1 MVSYI
6 LSIPRRLWLFLANL
20 PMERKLIVVFVF
32 VLSLPITY
40 VSYLSSR
47 STFHSVLQSSTK
59 SAGQMAGNAS
69 DTIDRYMADLKRYT
83 ALPLYNTD
91 VQFYLEQQNADWEKN
106 TSMSMFLSYLI
117 HTKEEMTAVYLVDK
131 YGYVFYDR
139 APGINELFPAERM
152 AQWRSLTEEAG
163 VAPVVQGRHTIRVN
177 SGEHREVFSVM
188 RTVSSVSMLK
198 PIGMIVFDID
208 IGLFKGIAEPV
219 NAVTQG
225 NTIIIDEHGGLV
237 YGGITAESGGSG
249 VTADTAAA
257 SAASGIR
264 SYTGAAGSGREQQQ
278 DIALLLPQTMG
289 LEGHFQFRLE
299 EQDYLAVYTVSQKTG
314 WTTMVT
320 IPLERILTPVQKTRN
335 TLILTTLAIV
345 AIALVAATFISYA
358 LTKPLK
364 SLVRLMKQV
373 QHGNLDVWLSPKYND
388 EIGMIGSH
396 FNRMIIRVKDLL
408 QEVALTEKRKQK
420 ADMRALQNQINP
432 HFIYNTLESI
442 RMLAEGSDD
451 PRVAELT
458 YLLGVQMRYGI
469 VRSEE
474 MVSIRHELDHVR
486 NYLNLLQIRF
496 PDKFR
501 LDIDVPEECLPL
513 PVLKLVFQPV
523 VENAVFHGLEPK
535 EGPGTVSI
543 TAWSEDGKTV
553 FCVADDGV
561 GMDSDTLRLLNS
573 NLINSTDSEMFGI
586 GLRNVNE
593 RLRLHYGSSCGLQV
607 FSEPGRGTRVIL
619 RIEEPGD
626 TRGEE

>member
-20 PMERKLIVVFVF
+20 PMERKLIVVFIF

-47 STFHSVLQSSTK
+47 STFNSVLQSSTK

-69 DTIDRYMADLKRYT
+69 DTIDRYIADLKRYT

-152 AQWRSLTEEAG
+152 TQWRSLTEEAG
-163 VAPVVQGRHTIRVN
+163 VGPVVQGRHTIRVN

-208 IGLFKGIAEPV
+208 IKLFKGIADPV

-225 NTIIIDEHGGLV
+225 NTIIVDEHGGLV
-237 YGGITAESGGSG
+237 YGGI
-249 VTADTAAA
+249 
-257 SAASGIR
+257 SAKS
-264 SYTGAAGSGREQQQ
+264 AGSAHADSPDREQQ
-278 DIALLLPQTMG
+278 DIALLLEKTGAP
-289 LEGHFQFRLE
+289 EGHFQIRLE

-345 AIALVAATFISYA
+345 AIALVVATFISHA

-396 FNRMIIRVKDLL
+396 FNRMIIRVKDLI
-408 QEVALTEKRKQK
+408 QEVSLTEKRKQK

-442 RMLAEGSDD
+442 RMLAESSED

-458 YLLGVQMRYGI
+458 YLLGLQMRYGI

-474 MVSIRHELDHVR
+474 MVTVRHELDHVR
-486 NYLNLLQIRF
+486 NYLNLLHIRF

-501 LDIDVPEECLPL
+501 LQMDVPEAFLPL
-513 PVLKLVFQPV
+513 PLLKLVFQPV
-523 VENAVFHGLEPK
+523 VENAVFHGLEAK
-535 EGPGTVSI
+535 EGPGTILI

-553 FCVADDGV
+553 FSVEDDGV
-561 GMDSDTLRLLNS
+561 GMDGDTLRLLNS
-573 NLINSTDSEMFGI
+573 NLLDSTDSEKFGI

-593 RLRLHYGSSCGLQV
+593 RLRLHYGSACGLQV
-607 FSEPGRGTRVIL
+607 FSEPGRGTRVII
-619 RIEEPGD
+619 RIDTLAD
-626 TRGEE
+626 TRDTE

>member
-47 STFHSVLQSSTK
+47 STFNSVLQSSTK

-69 DTIDRYMADLKRYT
+69 DTIDRYIADLKRYT

-163 VAPVVQGRHTIRVN
+163 VGPVVQDRHTIRVN

-208 IGLFKGIAEPV
+208 IKLFKGIADPV

-225 NTIIIDEHGGLV
+225 NTIIVDEHGGLV
-237 YGGITAESGGSG
+237 YGGIS
-249 VTADTAAA
+249 AD
-257 SAASGIR
+257 S
-264 SYTGAAGSGREQQQ
+264 AGSAHADSPDREQQ
-278 DIALLLPQTMG
+278 DIALLLEKTGGP
-289 LEGHFQFRLE
+289 EGHFQIRLE

-345 AIALVAATFISYA
+345 AIALVVATFISHA

-396 FNRMIIRVKDLL
+396 FNRMIIRVKDLI
-408 QEVALTEKRKQK
+408 QEVSLTEKRKQK

-442 RMLAEGSDD
+442 RMLAESSED

-458 YLLGVQMRYGI
+458 YLLGLQMRYGI

-474 MVSIRHELDHVR
+474 MVTVRHELDHVR
-486 NYLNLLQIRF
+486 NYLNLLHIRF

-501 LDIDVPEECLPL
+501 LQMDVPEAFLPL
-513 PVLKLVFQPV
+513 PLLKLVFQPV
-523 VENAVFHGLEPK
+523 VENAVFHGLEAK
-535 EGPGTVSI
+535 EGPGTILI

-553 FCVADDGV
+553 FCVEDDGV
-561 GMDSDTLRLLNS
+561 GMDGDTLRLLNS
-573 NLINSTDSEMFGI
+573 NLLDSTDNEKFGI

-593 RLRLHYGSSCGLQV
+593 RLRLHYGSACGLQV
-607 FSEPGRGTRVIL
+607 FSEPGRGTRVII
-619 RIEEPGD
+619 RIDTLAD
-626 TRGEE
+626 TRDTE

>member
-1 MVSYI
+1 MLSYI
-6 LSIPRRLWLFLANL
+6 LSLPRRLWLFLANL

-47 STFHSVLQSSTK
+47 STFNSVLQSSTK

-69 DTIDRYMADLKRYT
+69 DTIDRYIADLKRYT

-91 VQFYLEQQNADWEKN
+91 VQSYLEQQNADWEKN
-106 TSMSMFLSYLI
+106 TGMSMFLSYLI

-139 APGINELFPAERM
+139 SPGINELFPAERIT
-152 AQWRSLTEEAG
+152 QWRDLTEEAG

-177 SGEHREVFSVM
+177 STQHREVFSVM

-208 IGLFKGIAEPV
+208 IKLFKGIADPV
-219 NAVTQG
+219 NAVTLG
-225 NTIIIDEHGGLV
+225 NTIIVDEHGGLV
-237 YGGITAESGGSG
+237 YGGEAKDSLG
-249 VTADTAAA
+249 ADLDKQD
-257 SAASGIR
+257 SAL
-264 SYTGAAGSGREQQQ
+264 
-278 DIALLLPQTMG
+278 ALLLQQTKG
-289 LEGHFQFRLE
+289 PEGHFQIRLGD
-299 EQDYLAVYTVSQKTG
+299 QDYLAVYTVSQKTG

-345 AIALVAATFISYA
+345 AVALVVATFMSYA

-458 YLLGVQMRYGI
+458 YLLGLQMRYGI
-469 VRSEE
+469 VRSQE
-474 MVSIRHELDHVR
+474 MVTIRHELDHVR

-501 LDIDVPEECLPL
+501 LDIDVPEQFLPL

-535 EGPGTVSI
+535 EGPGTLSI

-561 GMDSDTLRLLNS
+561 GMDEGTLRLLNS
-573 NLINSTDSEMFGI
+573 NLLNSIDGEMFGI

-619 RIEEPGD
+619 RIDDLGDARDEE
-626 TRGEE
+626 